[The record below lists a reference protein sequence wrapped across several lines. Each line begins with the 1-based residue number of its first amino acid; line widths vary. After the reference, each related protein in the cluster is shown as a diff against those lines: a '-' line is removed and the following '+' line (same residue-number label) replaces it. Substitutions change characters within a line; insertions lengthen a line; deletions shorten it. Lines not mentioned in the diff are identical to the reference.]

1 MKIGIIVAMQSEL
14 DCVRRLLENP
24 REERHGAS
32 LFIVGTCG
40 AHELILTQSGIGKVS
55 SAIRAYELID
65 RYHPDALLNT
75 GVAGGIDPSMRV
87 MDIVVG
93 SEIVYHDVWCGEG
106 NAWGQI
112 QGLPPRFHSDSALV
126 EKALQVE
133 TSLRIYK
140 GLMCSGDRF
149 ITDPVELASSSSPKA
164 WPSTWSRAP
173 SPRYAT
179 CAESPS

>member
-1 MKIGIIVAMQSEL
+1 MQSEL

-24 REERHGAS
+24 REERYGAS
-32 LFIVGTCG
+32 LFTIGTNG

-65 RYHPDALLNT
+65 RYHPDCVLNT
-75 GVAGGIDPSMRV
+75 GVAGGIDASMRV

-112 QGLPPRFHSDSALV
+112 
-126 EKALQVE
+126 
-133 TSLRIYK
+133 LRERVWK
-140 GLMCSGDRF
+140 SM
-149 ITDPVELASSSSPKA
+149 
-164 WPSTWSRAP
+164 
-173 SPRYAT
+173 
-179 CAESPS
+179 